1 MTDTTDPAEGQSLLA
16 YLRAYAAGEI
26 EREQMIADVAAWPI
40 HPAAE
45 PPHDDPQDYVPD
57 LDENS
62 ATVLSAAVTIL
73 GWLTEQDYREIVRR
87 RNARPPDLR
96 PSGAS

>member
-1 MTDTTDPAEGQSLLA
+1 MTDTTDPVEGQSLLA

-40 HPAAE
+40 RSTE
-45 PPHDDPQDYVPD
+45 PPRYDPQDYVPD

-62 ATVLSAAVTIL
+62 VTVLSAAVTIF
-73 GWLTEQDYREIVRR
+73 GWLTEQDYQEIARR

-96 PSGAS
+96 HGGAS

>member
-16 YLRAYAAGEI
+16 YLRAYAAGEF
-26 EREQMIADVAAWPI
+26 EREQMIADVVTWPI
-40 HPAAE
+40 HPTE
-45 PPHDDPQDYVPD
+45 PPDNDPQDYVPD

-62 ATVLSAAVTIL
+62 ATVLSAAVTIF
-73 GWLTEQDYREIVRR
+73 GWLTEQDYQEIARR

-96 PSGAS
+96 HGGAS

>member
-40 HPAAE
+40 RPTE
-45 PPHDDPQDYVPD
+45 PSQGDPLNYVPD

-62 ATVLSAAVTIL
+62 ATVLSAAVTIF
-73 GWLTEQDYREIVRR
+73 GWLTEQDYQEIARR
-87 RNARPPDLR
+87 RNARRPDLR
-96 PSGAS
+96 SGGTS